1 MRDGPSPRILCL
13 TPFAS
18 SFSSPTAASAR
29 GVRSTSSDAAPSPSA
44 NVDRRLMLAII
55 GLLLSGPHD
64 LGAGCTPRVDPGYY
78 SADLQAIGMPTPS
91 APPRAGS
98 HRSEELLACQQGFIC
113 LKNCRILL

>member
-1 MRDGPSPRILCL
+1 MRDGPSPRIFCF

-64 LGAGCTPRVDPGYY
+64 PGAGCTPRVDPGYY
-78 SADLQAIGMPTPS
+78 SADLRAIGMKTPP

-98 HRSEELLACQQGFIC
+98 RY
-113 LKNCRILL
+113 LK